1 VNLKSLAPAP
11 ERLTGK
17 VNIGSLKL
25 DSGEQLHGAE
35 LAYEAAGN
43 LKGPVILVC
52 HALTGS
58 HHAAGT
64 EAEPGWWSGL
74 IGNGKYVDTSVF
86 CVVTFNVLGGCSGS
100 TGPLSIDQR
109 TGERYRSSFPFVSVR
124 DMVRAQKNALDI
136 LGITELQA
144 VMGGSLGGMQAF
156 EWAVQYPEFMKQLFI
171 FAATPALSDYGIAFN
186 RISIEAIK
194 NDPEWNNGN
203 YKDGAVL
210 KGLEI
215 ARMTGLVT
223 YRTPVLFD
231 GRFQREEAERKDGGE
246 GAEPYY
252 QVESY
257 MNYQGVKLARRFD
270 ANSYLKLLYAMNG
283 HDAGRGRGGW
293 QEAAKLI
300 QADLYAFGFEGD
312 ILYDPEIIKNSVQAV
327 PNSTYIHVNT
337 QFGHDGFL
345 TQFEKWGLH
354 VEAALNDHQNE
365 W

>member
-1 VNLKSLAPAP
+1 MAPAP

-25 DSGEQLHGAE
+25 DSGEQLHDVE

-43 LKGPVILVC
+43 MKGPAILVC

-74 IGNGKYVDTSVF
+74 IGYGKYVDTSLF

-100 TGPLSIDQR
+100 TGPMSVDR
-109 TGERYRSSFPFVSVR
+109 KTGKRYRSRFPFISVR
-124 DMVRAQKNALDI
+124 DMVRAQKKALDI
-136 LGITELQA
+136 LGITELHA
-144 VMGGSLGGMQAF
+144 VIGGSLGGMQAF
-156 EWAVQYPEFMKQLFI
+156 EWGVEYPAFMKQLFI

-194 NDPEWNNGN
+194 NDPGWNSGD
-203 YKDGAVL
+203 YEDGTVL

-231 GRFQREEAERKDGGE
+231 GRFQREEAAHESAG
-246 GAEPYY
+246 PYY

-257 MNYQGVKLARRFD
+257 MNYQGIKLAKRFD
-270 ANSYLKLLYAMNG
+270 ANSYLTLLYAMNG

-293 QEAAKLI
+293 EEAAKLI
-300 QADLYAFGFEGD
+300 RADLYAFGFEGD
-312 ILYDPEIIKNSVQAV
+312 ILYDPETIKDSVQAV
-327 PNSTYIHVNT
+327 PNSTYVHVNT
-337 QFGHDGFL
+337 HFGHDGFL

-354 VEAALNDHQNE
+354 VEAALNDHR
-365 W
+365 